1 MSHDQAAYQ
10 FFKGEKAAKV
20 VLSTAEGLTAG
31 TSAYGYL
38 RVTDEPAPLFNEAF
52 ESLDTT
58 NRWTTKLSTGT
69 AAVASGVL
77 TVASSTT
84 ASAYGGLYTQP
95 TFINNGLGF
104 NAFGAAL
111 KIPVS
116 TIANSLRYWGFA
128 TVPGTPTT
136 SVPVTTGAVFV
147 LDAAGSLFAQVWKA
161 GVLTSSVD
169 VTAYRPADNT
179 NTRYAIVQR
188 SDLAFFYV
196 GSTAAPV
203 ATISFPDMDTQAL
216 PATFMSIA
224 GASAPAQSATIIV
237 TQFGVA
243 DTAKAS
249 TNIADSTN
257 PFIRATVKKA
267 STAAAATD
275 TALVVALHPT
285 TLGVM
290 QGAGAHASS
299 ISGNPIRIGARALTA
314 DYTAVATGQTAD
326 LKATTVGAVVTHPYN
341 IPEVSWQY
349 ATPIASPITGTTATA
364 IKAAAAAGIRNYV
377 TGFTAYNNSAT
388 ASIITIQDGATVI
401 YTDYLPANGAVRVT
415 FPVPLRGTA
424 ATAMNVVLNTTAT
437 STFVSAQGYT
447 AP

>member
-20 VLSTAEGLTAG
+20 TLATAEGLTAG
-31 TSAYGYL
+31 ASAYGYL

-104 NAFGAAL
+104 NVFGAAL
-111 KIPVS
+111 KIPVNV
-116 TIANSLRYWGFA
+116 IANSLRYWGFA
-128 TVPGTPTT
+128 TVPGSPTT

-147 LDAAGSLFAQVWKA
+147 LDAAGSLFAQIWKA
-161 GVLTSSVD
+161 GVLITSVD
-169 VTAYRPADNT
+169 LTAYRAADNT
-179 NTRYAIVQR
+179 NSRYAIVQR

-203 ATISFPDMDTQAL
+203 ATLSFPDMDTQAL
-216 PATFMSIA
+216 PAAFMSIA
-224 GASAPAQSATIIV
+224 GASAPAQSATLVV

-257 PFIRATVKKA
+257 PFIRSTVKKA

-275 TALVVALHPT
+275 TALVVAVHPT
-285 TLGVM
+285 SIAPVGG
-290 QGAGAHASS
+290 QAAHAAT
-299 ISGNPIRIGARALTA
+299 ISGNPVRVGARALTA
-314 DYTAVATGQTAD
+314 DYTAVTTGQVAD

-341 IPEVSWQY
+341 IPEQSWQY
-349 ATPIASPITGTTATA
+349 ATPIASPIVNTTAVA
-364 IKAAAAAGIRNYV
+364 MKAAAAAGIRNYC
-377 TGFTAYNNSAT
+377 TGFTAVNNSAT

-401 YTDYLPANGAVRVT
+401 YTDYLAANSRIFVE

-424 ATAMNVVLNTTAT
+424 ATALNVVLNTTAT